1 MDTFCFGSGQQK
13 KKVNFNSQ
21 VKQTKENKL
30 KQKESKYKLF
40 TLLRHTCTF
49 ASTAGFY
56 PDLEIQTGSTEYFS
70 LREYTFLQILLS
82 SERHEHSSRLGP
94 PVVRLAS
101 FSRARFTCWI
111 KGASH

>member
-1 MDTFCFGSGQQK
+1 METFCFGSGQQK
-13 KKVNFNSQ
+13 KKVTFNSQ

-56 PDLEIQTGSTEYFS
+56 PDLEIQTGITEYFS
-70 LREYTFLQILLS
+70 LRDYTFLQIL
-82 SERHEHSSRLGP
+82 
-94 PVVRLAS
+94 
-101 FSRARFTCWI
+101 
-111 KGASH
+111 

>member
-1 MDTFCFGSGQQK
+1 MFWLRSTK

-70 LREYTFLQILLS
+70 LRDYTFLQILLS
-82 SERHEHSSRLGP
+82 SEEARALFSSR
-94 PVVRLAS
+94 AS
-101 FSRARFTCWI
+101 SGAAGLIFLRAFYLLD
-111 KGASH
+111 

>member
-56 PDLEIQTGSTEYFS
+56 PDLEIQTGIPEYFS
-70 LREYTFLQILLS
+70 LRDYIFLQILLS
-82 SERHEHSSRLGP
+82 SEEARALFSSR
-94 PVVRLAS
+94 AS
-101 FSRARFTCWI
+101 SGASGLIFSRAFYLFD
-111 KGASH
+111 

>member
-56 PDLEIQTGSTEYFS
+56 PDYFS

-82 SERHEHSSRLGP
+82 SGEARALFSSR
-94 PVVRLAS
+94 AS
-101 FSRARFTCWI
+101 GGAAGLIFSRAFYLLD
-111 KGASH
+111 

>member
-1 MDTFCFGSGQQK
+1 MDTFCFGSGQQQ

-70 LREYTFLQILLS
+70 LRDYTFLQILLS
-82 SERHEHSSRLGP
+82 SEEARALFSSR
-94 PVVRLAS
+94 AS
-101 FSRARFTCWI
+101 SGAAGLIFSRAFYLLD
-111 KGASH
+111 

>member
-21 VKQTKENKL
+21 VKQIKENKL
-30 KQKESKYKLF
+30 KQKESKYRSF

-82 SERHEHSSRLGP
+82 SEEARALLSSR
-94 PVVRLAS
+94 AS
-101 FSRARFTCWI
+101 SGAAGLIFSRAFYLLD
-111 KGASH
+111 

>member
-70 LREYTFLQILLS
+70 FREYTFLQILLS
-82 SERHEHSSRLGP
+82 SEEARALFSSR
-94 PVVRLAS
+94 AS
-101 FSRARFTCWI
+101 SGAAGLIFSRAFYLLD
-111 KGASH
+111 

>member
-13 KKVNFNSQ
+13 KEVNFNSQ

-56 PDLEIQTGSTEYFS
+56 PDLEIQTGITEYFS
-70 LREYTFLQILLS
+70 LRDYTFLQIL
-82 SERHEHSSRLGP
+82 
-94 PVVRLAS
+94 
-101 FSRARFTCWI
+101 
-111 KGASH
+111 

>member
-70 LREYTFLQILLS
+70 LRDYTFLQILLS
-82 SERHEHSSRLGP
+82 SEEARALFSSR
-94 PVVRLAS
+94 AS
-101 FSRARFTCWI
+101 SGAAGLIFLRAFYLLD
-111 KGASH
+111 

>member
-1 MDTFCFGSGQQK
+1 MDTFCFGSGQQQ

-30 KQKESKYKLF
+30 KQKESKYRSF
-40 TLLRHTCTF
+40 TLLRHKCTF

-82 SERHEHSSRLGP
+82 SEEARALFSSR
-94 PVVRLAS
+94 AS
-101 FSRARFTCWI
+101 SGAAGLIFSRAFYLLD
-111 KGASH
+111 